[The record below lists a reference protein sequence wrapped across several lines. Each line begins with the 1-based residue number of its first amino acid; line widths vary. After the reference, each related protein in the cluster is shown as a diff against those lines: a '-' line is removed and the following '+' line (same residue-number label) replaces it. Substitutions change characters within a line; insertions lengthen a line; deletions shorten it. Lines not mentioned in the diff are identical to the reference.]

1 MLLCEGCRVKRK
13 QKIGVWPLVGLAACV
28 IANGCGFHLRGVAKL
43 PFETLYIAGDHPMLA
58 ELGRTLRNSS
68 SAKVVSDP
76 NIAMASFTMLGEAR
90 DKVILSVNTAGRV
103 REYQL
108 RYAVNFRVH
117 DGRGGEYVSPNI
129 ITLRRDITFND
140 QVLAKESEEALLYR
154 EMQSDMVQQI
164 VRRMQASKLR
174 TPDDD

>member
-1 MLLCEGCRVKRK
+1 MKRK
-13 QKIGVWPLVGLAACV
+13 QRKGVWLLAALAACA

-68 SAKVVSDP
+68 DTKLVTDP
-76 NIAMASFTMLGEAR
+76 KAAAASFVMLGEAR
-90 DKVILSVNTAGRV
+90 DKVILSVNTAGRI

-117 DGRGGEYVSPNI
+117 DGKGGEYVAPNI

-154 EMQSDMVQQI
+154 EMQADMVQQI
-164 VRRMQASKLR
+164 LRRMQASKLR